1 MRSGTAVLAAAAF
14 FLATACRTEAPAER
28 RAEAGP
34 AESVSG
40 RTVTVRDSTIDAVLE
55 ATGTA
60 EPFQRATLSTKLM
73 GSVTAVLVREGDA
86 VRMGQVVARV
96 DARDI
101 EAKRAQVEAGIAEA
115 EAVYQDAL
123 VQARRFRSLHADSAA
138 TGAQLDAAETGLAR
152 AEAGRRSAQAGAREL
167 EALGAYAQVRSPFA
181 GIVTQ
186 RFVDPGAFVAP
197 GTPVV
202 AIEDASRL
210 RVSVTVTPGA
220 IGTLKRGTGV
230 VATIEGRPAD
240 AVVEGVVPAAG
251 GGLYLVNAVVDN
263 GERAHPSGGSAT
275 LRLPLGARTGLL
287 VPAGALVRE
296 GDLTGVQVITAAG
309 RELRWIRTGARSG
322 ELIEVLSGLRAGD
335 RVFVPDVPRETGLS
349 ERGR

>member
-1 MRSGTAVLAAAAF
+1 
-14 FLATACRTEAPAER
+14 
-28 RAEAGP
+28 
-34 AESVSG
+34 
-40 RTVTVRDSTIDAVLE
+40 
-55 ATGTA
+55 
-60 EPFQRATLSTKLM
+60 
-73 GSVTAVLVREGDA
+73 
-86 VRMGQVVARV
+86 
-96 DARDI
+96 
-101 EAKRAQVEAGIAEA
+101 
-115 EAVYQDAL
+115 
-123 VQARRFRSLHADSAA
+123 
-138 TGAQLDAAETGLAR
+138 
-152 AEAGRRSAQAGAREL
+152 
-167 EALGAYAQVRSPFA
+167 
-181 GIVTQ
+181 
-186 RFVDPGAFVAP
+186 
-197 GTPVV
+197 
-202 AIEDASRL
+202 
-210 RVSVTVTPGA
+210 
-220 IGTLKRGTGV
+220 